1 MVEYCNSDSAQF
13 ELFCV
18 SGDDVVNGVVQ
29 ACDCPIQNW
38 KLDHSLMDWRKDWQF
53 ARK

>member
-1 MVEYCNSDSAQF
+1 MVGHCNSDSAHF
-13 ELFCV
+13 ELFFV

-38 KLDHSLMDWRKDWQF
+38 KLDHSLPGNGLEERL
-53 ARK
+53 AVC

>member
-1 MVEYCNSDSAQF
+1 MVGHCNSDSAQF

-38 KLDHSLMDWRKDWQF
+38 KLDQVIGGKIGSLLGNR
-53 ARK
+53 